1 MAVARAAGYSG
12 KPLWQKLGLASGMRV
27 YVADPPENID
37 TLLAGA
43 PRDLARLARLGACD
57 VALVFVTA
65 RRAVEA
71 AVARVTPQLAPG
83 GMLWFAWPKKASG
96 VPTDVTEDG
105 LRELVLPHGW
115 VDVKV
120 CAIDTTWSGL
130 KFLRRKLRQA
140 EA

>member
-12 KPLWQKLGLASGMRV
+12 KPLWQKLGLASG
-27 YVADPPENID
+27 
-37 TLLAGA
+37 
-43 PRDLARLARLGACD
+43 
-57 VALVFVTA
+57 
-65 RRAVEA
+65 
-71 AVARVTPQLAPG
+71 

-96 VPTDVTEDG
+96 VATDVTEDG

-130 KFLRRKLRQA
+130 KFLRRKLHQA